1 MHTEIVKTTLEDGT
15 VISVEAARLGGEED
29 VAFTLKS
36 FPFDEVTH
44 AIEGVTESL
53 VKTLQRVKPQRAR
66 VELGVAFGVESGALT
81 AVLVKGTGDAN
92 LKITLEWGDQGI
104 QVEEDEQ

>member
-15 VISVEAARLGGEED
+15 VIAVEAARLGGEED
-29 VAFTLKS
+29 VAIALKS
-36 FPFDEVTH
+36 IPFDEVTH
-44 AIEGVTESL
+44 AIESITESL
-53 VKTLQRVKPQRAR
+53 VKTLKRVKPQRAS

-92 LKITLEWGDQGI
+92 LKITLEWGDQEI
-104 QVEEDEQ
+104 QTAGDA